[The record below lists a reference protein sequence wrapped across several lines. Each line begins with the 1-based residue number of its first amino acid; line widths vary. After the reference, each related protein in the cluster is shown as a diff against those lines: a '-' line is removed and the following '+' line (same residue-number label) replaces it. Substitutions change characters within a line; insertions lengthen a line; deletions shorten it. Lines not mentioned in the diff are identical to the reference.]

1 MDNLN
6 KYLKIA
12 RNVVV
17 KPEESNIEDKIISRL
32 TSVNENDKK
41 MLDDSFLDYFKKSN
55 SRLFLFT
62 EKIRDNPGKISALI
76 IFILLFASFFMLLLK
91 SGSASQGQD

>member
-41 MLDDSFLDYFKKSN
+41 MLDDNFMDYFKKSN

-62 EKIRDNPGKISALI
+62 EKIRENPGKVTALF
-76 IFILLFASFFMLLLK
+76 IFILLFAGFFMLLLK
-91 SGSASQGQD
+91 SSSTNQDQD

>member
-12 RNVVV
+12 RNVVI
-17 KPEESNIEDKIISRL
+17 KSEESNIEDKIINRL

-41 MLDDSFLDYFKKSN
+41 MLDDSF
-55 SRLFLFT
+55 
-62 EKIRDNPGKISALI
+62 
-76 IFILLFASFFMLLLK
+76 
-91 SGSASQGQD
+91 

>member
-6 KYLKIA
+6 KYLRIA
-12 RNVVV
+12 RNVVI
-17 KPEESNIEDKIISRL
+17 KPEESNIEDKIINRL

-41 MLDDSFLDYFKKSN
+41 ILDDSFLDYFKKSN

-62 EKIRDNPGKISALI
+62 EKIRANPGKLTALF
-76 IFILLFASFFMLLLK
+76 IFILLFAGFFTLLLK
-91 SGSASQGQD
+91 SSSAGQEQD

>member
-1 MDNLN
+1 MDDLN

-12 RNVVV
+12 RNVVI
-17 KPEESNIEDKIISRL
+17 KPEESNIEDKIIGRL
-32 TSVNENDKK
+32 TSLNENDKK

-62 EKIRDNPGKISALI
+62 EKIRDNPGKVTALV
-76 IFILLFASFFMLLLK
+76 IFILLFSGFFMLLLK
-91 SGSASQGQD
+91 GSSAGQGKD

>member
-12 RNVVV
+12 RNVVI
-17 KPEESNIEDKIISRL
+17 KPEERNIEDKIINRL

-41 MLDDSFLDYFKKSN
+41 ILDDSFLDYFKKSN
-55 SRLFLFT
+55 SRFYLFT
-62 EKIRDNPGKISALI
+62 EKIRDNPGKLTAL
-76 IFILLFASFFMLLLK
+76 FVVILLFAGVFVLLLK
-91 SGSASQGQD
+91 SGGTSQAKD

>member
-62 EKIRDNPGKISALI
+62 EKIRDNPGKITALI
-76 IFILLFASFFMLLLK
+76 IFILLFAGFFMLLLK
-91 SGSASQGQD
+91 SSSAGQDQD

>member
-12 RNVVV
+12 RNVVI
-17 KPEESNIEDKIISRL
+17 KPEESNIEDKIINRL

-55 SRLFLFT
+55 SRL
-62 EKIRDNPGKISALI
+62 
-76 IFILLFASFFMLLLK
+76 
-91 SGSASQGQD
+91 

>member
-12 RNVVV
+12 RNVVI
-17 KPEESNIEDKIISRL
+17 KPEESNIEDKIINRL
-32 TSVNENDKK
+32 SSVNENDKK
-41 MLDDSFLDYFKKSN
+41 ILDDSFLDYFKKSN

-62 EKIRDNPGKISALI
+62 EKIRDNPGKLTALF
-76 IFILLFASFFMLLLK
+76 IFILLFAGFFMLLLK
-91 SGSASQGQD
+91 GGGAGQVKD

>member
-12 RNVVV
+12 RSVVV

-41 MLDDSFLDYFKKSN
+41 MLDDNFLDYFKKSN
-55 SRLFLFT
+55 S
-62 EKIRDNPGKISALI
+62 PI
-76 IFILLFASFFMLLLK
+76 IPS
-91 SGSASQGQD
+91 

>member
-12 RNVVV
+12 RIVVI
-17 KPEESNIEDKIISRL
+17 KPEESNIEDKVIHRL
-32 TSVNENDKK
+32 TLLNENDNK

-62 EKIRDNPGKISALI
+62 EKIRENPGKLTALI
-76 IFILLFASFFMLLLK
+76 IFILLFAGFFTLLLK
-91 SGSASQGQD
+91 SSSAGQEQD

>member
-17 KPEESNIEDKIISRL
+17 KPGESNIEDKIISRL

-55 SRLFLFT
+55 SRFYLFT
-62 EKIRDNPGKISALI
+62 EKIRDNPGKLTALF
-76 IFILLFASFFMLLLK
+76 IFILLFAGFFVLLFK
-91 SGSASQGQD
+91 SSSAGQGQD

>member
-12 RNVVV
+12 RDVVI
-17 KPEESNIEDKIISRL
+17 KPEESNIEEKIISRL

-41 MLDDSFLDYFKKSN
+41 ILDDNFLDYFKKSN
-55 SRLFLFT
+55 SRFYLLT
-62 EKIRDNPGKISALI
+62 EKIRDNPGKVTALL
-76 IFILLFASFFMLLLK
+76 IFILLFAGFFMLLLK
-91 SGSASQGQD
+91 SSSINQDQT